1 MNRGSRWRRWLR
13 SVGLAGG
20 VVLGVIFG
28 ALAGAC
34 AFVIAYS
41 EYKNNWA
48 FHGNAK
54 VAALRTAAV
63 AFAFFFLAGLL
74 LPLLFQAVVPR

>member
-1 MNRGSRWRRWLR
+1 
-13 SVGLAGG
+13 VGLAGG
-20 VVLGVIFG
+20 VFLGLIFG
-28 ALAGAC
+28 TLAGAC
-34 AFVIAYS
+34 AFVIAYA

-63 AFAFFFLAGLL
+63 AFTFFFLAGLIV
-74 LPLLFQAVVPR
+74 PWLFSLVVPRN

>member
-1 MNRGSRWRRWLR
+1 MNFGT
-13 SVGLAGG
+13 GA
-20 VVLGVIFG
+20 VLGVVFG
-28 ALAGAC
+28 ALAAAC

-54 VAALRTAAV
+54 LAALRTAAV
-63 AFAFFFLAGLL
+63 AFVFFFLAGLVI
-74 LPLLFQAVVPR
+74 PWLFGVVVQRP